1 MESLTRLR
9 EQRAFLCRLSPDRAL
24 GSVEEADTFLRDRGL
39 LTRTAD
45 CALPS
50 LYEACHEDPY
60 QPGRPGFATWPATK
74 WPWFGELADRGHLI
88 TAVHRGKS
96 LLISGA
102 VARLLDPICRAEITR
117 MGTADRGWGRL
128 LDHLAAAGPSSIE
141 DLRTELGLKRQ
152 ELKAL
157 RAPLE
162 RCGAIVSRSLHV
174 TAGQGHQHSSE
185 LARWDQAYR
194 GSGGGTSEDPAA
206 ALRDLIAAAVRAA
219 VLAPETEL
227 RRWFSWQWYWADSL
241 VDDLIGQGRLR
252 RIDGHVTVA
261 PRKPRPGHPGILL
274 EVSNSDFPGRS
285 RTAVRRGRRLL
296 ADLRAGH
303 SDLGFLHS
311 CASRVPEIV
320 DLGDSPQDP
329 FGRESPDARS
339 GTFREHRTRQDPP
352 PLSARGDRWDS
363 RSECGLDDLA
373 VMSWTVGSVSN
384 AVSNVRR
391 IR

>member
-1 MESLTRLR
+1 VGEDRTVESLTRLR
-9 EQRAFLCRLSPDRAL
+9 ERRVFLCRLSPDRAL
-24 GSVEEADTFLRDRGL
+24 GSVEEADAFLQDRGL

-60 QPGRPGFATWPATK
+60 RPGSPGFATWPATK
-74 WPWFGELADRGHLI
+74 WPWFGELADRGHLS

-96 LLISGA
+96 LLISDA

-117 MGTADRGWGRL
+117 MGAADRGWGRL

-174 TAGQGHQHSSE
+174 IAGQGHQHSSE
-185 LARWDQAYR
+185 LARWDQAYPDS
-194 GSGGGTSEDPAA
+194 GSTGEDPVA

-241 VDDLIGQGRLR
+241 ADDLIDQGRLR
-252 RIDGHVTVA
+252 RIDGHVTA
-261 PRKPRPGHPGILL
+261 PGA
-274 EVSNSDFPGRS
+274 S
-285 RTAVRRGRRLL
+285 RTPA
-296 ADLRAGH
+296 
-303 SDLGFLHS
+303 
-311 CASRVPEIV
+311 
-320 DLGDSPQDP
+320 
-329 FGRESPDARS
+329 
-339 GTFREHRTRQDPP
+339 
-352 PLSARGDRWDS
+352 
-363 RSECGLDDLA
+363 
-373 VMSWTVGSVSN
+373 
-384 AVSNVRR
+384 
-391 IR
+391 

>member
-1 MESLTRLR
+1 VGDDGTVESLTQLR

-185 LARWDQAYR
+185 LARWDQAYP
-194 GSGGGTSEDPAA
+194 GSGGGTGEDPVA
-206 ALRDLIAAAVRAA
+206 ALGDLIAAAVRAA

-227 RRWFSWQWYWADSL
+227 RRWFSWPWYWADSL

-252 RIDGHVTVA
+252 RIDGHVT
-261 PRKPRPGHPGILL
+261 PRGIPESCLKSATVPSQGDQEPPFCRPSRSVSTAGGAALKDRYEWRIEELEVRLTRRKARSRPLSRPGSPAPGSGLHRPSAKG
-274 EVSNSDFPGRS
+274 EPRVRS
-285 RTAVRRGRRLL
+285 REFLLPGEEPGGPRLGEQMQHVR
-296 ADLRAGH
+296 
-303 SDLGFLHS
+303 LG
-311 CASRVPEIV
+311 
-320 DLGDSPQDP
+320 
-329 FGRESPDARS
+329 S
-339 GTFREHRTRQDPP
+339 G
-352 PLSARGDRWDS
+352 SAAARG
-363 RSECGLDDLA
+363 GLPC
-373 VMSWTVGSVSN
+373 
-384 AVSNVRR
+384 
-391 IR
+391 